1 MLPLP
6 EKVRKN
12 WAVMGYLFG
21 LVRQIDPD
29 LKFMVDTF
37 TLVGFIWFSKRFLG
51 LTYQIFSGK
60 YLAPTSAEAMT
71 TTGVTHLLV
80 HCFTCATYLTLML
93 V

>member
-37 TLVGFIWFSKRFLG
+37 TLVGFLWFAKRFLCFTG
-51 LTYQIFSGK
+51 QIFSGEH
-60 YLAPTSAEAMT
+60 LN
-71 TTGVTHLLV
+71 HLLLV
-80 HCFTCATYLTLML
+80 VAVMHKLTKY
-93 V
+93 